1 MAAAQGQGQAE
12 ATCATPFK
20 FVNLRKI
27 PRGDS
32 PNLIQELRK
41 LERKTFPS
49 SEVFPFEDSVLN
61 RQNTEVLLVLSDVPS
76 QGRLVAYAVC
86 VKFHHRLLLHK
97 LCVSTAHRRQGLG
110 SALLEMLIQRA
121 RTWSCRGV
129 DLWVHQDN
137 HNAVRLYTASGF
149 LVQDIVADYY
159 APGQT
164 GVKMSDPLQP

>member
-1 MAAAQGQGQAE
+1 MAAFQGQAE
-12 ATCATPFK
+12 ATGATSFK

-27 PRGDS
+27 SRRDN

-49 SEVFPFEDSVLN
+49 SEVFPFEDGVLS
-61 RQNTEVLLVLSDVPS
+61 RQNTEVLLVLSSDVPS

-86 VKFHHRLLLHK
+86 VKSHHRLLLHK

-110 SALLEMLIQRA
+110 SALLEMLIQQA

-137 HNAVRLYTASGF
+137 HNAVRLYTTSGF

-164 GVKMSDPLQP
+164 GVKMSHSLQP